1 MIMQVVKTKS
11 QLREILN
18 GERCKGRSIGLVPT
32 MGALHQGHISLIERC
47 VQENAV
53 CVCSVFVNP
62 TQFNDKNDL
71 IKYPRQ
77 PEKDAAMLQ
86 KAGCSLLFMPD
97 EQEMYPE
104 EDTRLFNFGLLEEVM
119 EGVYR
124 KGHFNG
130 VAQIVS
136 KLFDSVQPDKAY
148 FGQKDFQQLAVVREM
163 VRQLDMKVQIVPCP
177 IVREKSGL
185 AMSSRN
191 ELLSVEQKEKASL
204 ISKYLFESLTFV
216 SKKRPAEIK
225 EFVVNGINAEPM
237 LRLEYFEIVDGT
249 TLQSIHEWA
258 ESSYVVGCIAV
269 YCGSV
274 RLIDNIEYKKC

>member
-1 MIMQVVKTKS
+1 MQVIKTKN

-18 GERCKGRSIGLVPT
+18 RERSKGRSIGLVPT

-47 VQENAV
+47 VQENDF
-53 CVCSVFVNP
+53 CVCSIFVNP
-62 TQFNDKNDL
+62 TQFNDKKDL
-71 IKYPRQ
+71 VKYPRQ

-86 KAGCSLLFMPD
+86 KAGCNLLFTPD

-104 EDTRLFNFGLLEEVM
+104 EDTRIFYFGQQEEVM

-136 KLFDSVQPDKAY
+136 KLFDLVQPDKAY
-148 FGQKDFQQLAVVREM
+148 FGQKDFQQLAIVRKMVEQLEM
-163 VRQLDMKVQIVPCP
+163 KIQLVPCP

-191 ELLSVEQKEKASL
+191 ELLTVEQKEKAAL

-216 SKKRPAEIK
+216 TKKSPAEIK
-225 EFVVNGINAEPM
+225 EFVINGIKAEPM

-249 TLQSIHEWA
+249 TLQSIHDWTD
-258 ESSYVVGCIAV
+258 SSCVVGCIAV

-274 RLIDNIEYKKC
+274 RLIDNILYKNAD

>member
-1 MIMQVVKTKS
+1 MQVVKTKS
-11 QLREILN
+11 QLRAILDV
-18 GERCKGRSIGLVPT
+18 ERSKGRSLGFVPT

-47 VQENAV
+47 VHENDF

-62 TQFNDKNDL
+62 TQFNDKKDL

-77 PEKDAAMLQ
+77 PEKDAAKLQ
-86 KAGCSLLFMPD
+86 KAGCNLLFMPD

-136 KLFDSVQPDKAY
+136 KLFEAVQPDKAY
-148 FGQKDFQQLAVVREM
+148 FGQKDFQQLAIVRKLVE
-163 VRQLDMKVQIVPCP
+163 QLGMKVQIVACP

-191 ELLSVEQKEKASL
+191 ELLTAEQKEKAAL

-216 SKKRPAEIK
+216 SKKRPAEIR

-237 LRLEYFEIVDGT
+237 LRLDYFEIVNGT

-258 ESSYVVGCIAV
+258 ESARVVGCIAV

-274 RLIDNIEYKKC
+274 RLIDNIEYKNAD